1 MLTADRL
8 TRVSWSCVHFSG
20 GAAASPA
27 LRAALAAAGVAAFDL
42 NGATVRSDGDLLRS
56 LAQAMRFPGYFGMN
70 WDAVDECLRGLPE
83 QVPAKGYVLFVHESA
98 WLWQRCRPAMGMLIE
113 AWQGAAEEMAQDGIP
128 LHLVLLEPPAP
139 SAVA

>member
-8 TRVSWSCVHFSG
+8 ARVSWSCVHFSSA
-20 GAAASPA
+20 AAASPA
-27 LRAALAAAGVAAFDL
+27 LRTALAAAGLASFDL
-42 NGATVRSDGDLLRS
+42 NGSAVRSDGDLLLS
-56 LAQAMRFPGYFGMN
+56 LAQAMRFPAYFGNN
-70 WDAVDECLRGLPE
+70 WDAVDECLRGLRE